1 MEIDAS
7 LPKNERILLAAE
19 QVFTMYGY
27 ERTTLDQ
34 IIALADVGKGT
45 VYKYFGNKE
54 GLFYK
59 LVSQRNAPFV
69 EALHKAV
76 EGADTFEAKMKAYFM
91 VMIEFYQTNKDL
103 LQIIY
108 MEMMGENNG
117 CTVKQVDGV
126 YQVVP
131 RYSQVVVSEDEKE
144 RIMRYF
150 NLVHDAY
157 QILEDLLLEGFAQG
171 KLKQAYNWT
180 VATTHLFFGVA
191 MGIFHYSEGFERDF
205 TIEEIA
211 DIIVDRYM
219 YGDAV
224 MRKETNVKRIK

>member
-19 QVFTMYGY
+19 QVFIMYGY
-27 ERTTLDQ
+27 ERATLDE

-54 GLFYK
+54 GLFYH

-69 EALHKAV
+69 ANLQNAVNEANSFQEKL
-76 EGADTFEAKMKAYFM
+76 KAYFM
-91 VMIEFYQTNKDL
+91 VMVDFYRTNKAL
-103 LQIIY
+103 WQIIY

-117 CTVKQVDGV
+117 CTVKRIDGQ

-131 RYSQVVVSEDEKE
+131 RYSQVVIPEQEKE
-144 RIMRYF
+144 RILRYF
-150 NLVHDAY
+150 TLVHDGY
-157 QILEDLLLEGFAQG
+157 IILEKLLIEGFKQG
-171 KLKQAYNWT
+171 ELKENYDWMVT
-180 VATTHLFFGVA
+180 TTHLFFGVA
-191 MGIFHYSEGFERDF
+191 MGIFHYSYDIEHKF

-211 DIIVDRYM
+211 DIIVDRFM
-219 YGDAV
+219 YGDAAV
-224 MRKETNVKRIK
+224 HVDTDVQR